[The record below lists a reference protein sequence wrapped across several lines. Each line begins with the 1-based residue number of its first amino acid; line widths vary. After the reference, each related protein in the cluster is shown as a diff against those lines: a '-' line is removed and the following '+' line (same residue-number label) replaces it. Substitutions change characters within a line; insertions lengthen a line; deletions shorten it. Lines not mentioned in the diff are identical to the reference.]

1 LGDCGLGQMPVVVQ
15 QIMLG
20 YREGEVE
27 AWDDY
32 SWPEPYVRVVGEDVD
47 VDIEMGGVTGIYGM
61 NGVNGHVTDENDDY
75 GWEGA
80 DSEDKTA
87 LDSLLDSCL
96 AIGS

>member
-1 LGDCGLGQMPVVVQ
+1 MPVVVQ

-27 AWDDY
+27 SWEDY

-47 VDIEMGGVTGIYGM
+47 ADVDMGGV
-61 NGVNGHVTDENDDY
+61 NGVYGINGANGHPPDDNDDY

-80 DSEDKTA
+80 DPDDKLA